1 MDFILSMN
9 IIEASCLLFKSDF
22 PDLDSVSAAL
32 DSIEKNKI
40 DQINWADFSYKPEA
54 AFSIGY
60 TEREIMLKYFVTE
73 DCFKAEQTESNQNV
87 WEDSCVE
94 FFVSP
99 ADDNL
104 YYNFEFNG
112 IGTCLLAAGTSRADR
127 HRADPRIIA
136 GIRRKSTAG
145 TLRISE
151 IIGKFTWTLTIAI
164 PLNLFFYHKIESLKG
179 KIVKANFYKCGDK
192 LTKPH
197 YVTWNQVRTPRPDFH
212 RPEYFGTIKFN

>member
-1 MDFILSMN
+1 MDFILSMKN
-9 IIEASCLLFKSDF
+9 IEASYLLFNSDF

-32 DSIEKNKI
+32 DSVEKNKI
-40 DQINWADFSYKPEA
+40 DQINWADFIYKPEA

-73 DCFKAEQTESNQNV
+73 DCFKAEQTESNQNI

-99 ADDNL
+99 ADDSL

-112 IGTCLLAAGTSRADR
+112 IGTCLLGAGASRDDR
-127 HRADPRIIA
+127 NRADPRIIA
-136 GIRRKSTAG
+136 GIRRKSSAG
-145 TLRISE
+145 TLPVAE

-164 PLNLFFYHKIESLKG
+164 PFYIFFHHKIEVLKG
-179 KIVKANFYKCGDK
+179 KSIKANFYKCGDK
-192 LTKPH
+192 LSKPH
-197 YVTWNQVRTPRPDFH
+197 YVTWSPVRTPRPDFH
-212 RPEYFGTIKFN
+212 RPEFFGIIKIN

>member
-1 MDFILSMN
+1 MLMKTLEAIKLDFDNEI
-9 IIEASCLLFKSDF
+9 
-22 PDLDSVSAAL
+22 PDLNTISRRL
-32 DSIEKNKI
+32 DGLSRNSI
-40 DQINWADFSYKPEA
+40 DHINWESFSYIPEA

-60 TEREIMLKYFVTE
+60 TEHEIMLKYFVTE

-99 ADDNL
+99 ADDGL

-112 IGTCLLAAGTSRADR
+112 IGTCLLGAGTSRVDR

-136 GIRRKSTAG
+136 GIRRKSSVGIAPVA
-145 TLRISE
+145 E
-151 IIGKFTWTLTIAI
+151 KMGKFTWTLTIAI
-164 PLNLFFYHKIESLKG
+164 PLNIFFHHKIEALKG
-179 KIVKANFYKCGDK
+179 KVLMANFYKCGDK

-197 YVTWNQVRTPRPDFH
+197 YVTWNPVKTPKPDFH
-212 RPEYFGTIKFN
+212 RPDFFGTIKFI